1 MRAQT
6 NPTPS
11 APIPLQYPHI
21 QNRNHGG
28 RMDFSYRYTDEQ
40 EAFRARVSAWLDAN
54 APADGAAAL
63 DSADGG
69 DAAMADAA
77 RRLGAMGWLAPS
89 EPPESG
95 GGGLD
100 ADLAVPLLEELNRR
114 SLLFLVDGEAQALRA
129 ALRRWKASDAD
140 RAALAM
146 SLARGETTVWRQR
159 FRVSPA
165 KSGGGG
171 VPTPDFDSVGVSSTP
186 DADGYIL
193 NGEAAFV
200 GVGRRPAILWT
211 LALARRAP
219 DSRGEPVCLL
229 VDGAAQGVIYSAA
242 RTVAPSA
249 PKTVR
254 FEDVWAL
261 RSDALGSEGEGHL
274 AISATVSPP
283 DARADLPGW
292 AETETDALLAYARA
306 TESGGKPLGADPI
319 RARIL
324 VEAYIASRVARL
336 LRMRAGWLSQPGAGA
351 DAEKAQTAAALS
363 SLWRSR
369 TATAL
374 SDAARQVIG
383 PRALLSANDPAAADG
398 GRFDRLSRREL
409 AERDGEG
416 GADRETIAAN
426 LRLDEAK
433 S

>member
-1 MRAQT
+1 
-6 NPTPS
+6 
-11 APIPLQYPHI
+11 
-21 QNRNHGG
+21 
-28 RMDFSYRYTDEQ
+28 MDFSYHYTDEQ

-54 APADGAAAL
+54 APADGAALL

-69 DAAMADAA
+69 DSALADAA

-100 ADLAVPLLEELNRR
+100 ADHVVPLLEELNRR
-114 SLLFLVDGEAQALRA
+114 GLLFLVDGEAQALRA
-129 ALRRWKASDAD
+129 ALRRWKAADAD
-140 RAALAM
+140 RAALAT

-159 FRVSPA
+159 VRMSPA

-171 VPTPDFDSVGVSSTP
+171 VSTPDFDSVGVSATP

-200 GVGRRPAILWT
+200 GVGRRPDVLWT

-229 VDGAAQGVIYSAA
+229 VDGAAEGVTYPAA
-242 RTVAPSA
+242 RTLAPSA

-254 FEDVWAL
+254 FKDVWAL
-261 RSDALGSEGEGHL
+261 RSDALGREGEGHL

-351 DAEKAQTAAALS
+351 ERAETAAALS

-374 SDAARQVIG
+374 PDAARQVVG

-398 GRFDRLSRREL
+398 GRFDRLSRREI
-409 AERDGEG
+409 AERDGG
-416 GADRETIAAN
+416 GGDREIIAAE
-426 LRLDEAK
+426 LGLDEAK

>member
-1 MRAQT
+1 
-6 NPTPS
+6 
-11 APIPLQYPHI
+11 
-21 QNRNHGG
+21 
-28 RMDFSYRYTDEQ
+28 MDFSYRYTDEQ

-54 APADGAAAL
+54 APADAAAL
-63 DSADGG
+63 LDSEDGG
-69 DAAMADAA
+69 DSALADAA

-114 SLLFLVDGEAQALRA
+114 NLLFLVDGETQALRA
-129 ALRRWKASDAD
+129 ALRRWKAPTAD
-140 RAALAM
+140 RAALAT

-165 KSGGGG
+165 KSGGG
-171 VPTPDFDSVGVSSTP
+171 PTPDFDSVDVSATP

-200 GVGRRPAILWT
+200 GVGRRPDVLWT

-219 DSRGEPVCLL
+219 DSRGEPICLL
-229 VDGAAQGVIYSAA
+229 VDGAAPGVTYSAA
-242 RTVAPSA
+242 RTIAPSA

-261 RSDALGSEGEGHL
+261 RSDALGQEGEGHL

-336 LRMRAGWLSQPGAGA
+336 LRMRAGWLSQPCAGA
-351 DAEKAQTAAALS
+351 DADAEDAETAAALS

-369 TATAL
+369 TAAAL
-374 SDAARQVIG
+374 SDAARQVVG
-383 PRALLSANDPAAADG
+383 PRALLSANDPGAADG

-409 AERDGEG
+409 AERDYEG

>member
-1 MRAQT
+1 
-6 NPTPS
+6 
-11 APIPLQYPHI
+11 
-21 QNRNHGG
+21 
-28 RMDFSYRYTDEQ
+28 MDFSYRYTAEQ

-54 APADGAAAL
+54 APADAAALL
-63 DSADGG
+63 DSADG
-69 DAAMADAA
+69 DSALANVA

-100 ADLAVPLLEELNRR
+100 EDLAVPLLEELNRR
-114 SLLFLVDGEAQALRA
+114 GLLFLVDGEAQALRA
-129 ALRRWKASDAD
+129 ALRIWKPDDAD
-140 RAALAM
+140 RHTRAA
-146 SLARGETTVWRQR
+146 LARGETTVWRQR
-159 FRVSPA
+159 FRLSPA
-165 KSGGGG
+165 KSGGA
-171 VPTPDFDSVGVSSTP
+171 PTPDFDSIGVSAIP

-200 GVGRRPAILWT
+200 GVGRRPDVLWT

-219 DSRGEPVCLL
+219 DERGEPVCLL
-229 VDGAAQGVIYSAA
+229 VDGAAEGATVSAA
-242 RTVAPSA
+242 RALAPSA
-249 PKTVR
+249 PKIVR

-261 RSDALGSEGEGHL
+261 RSDALGREGEGHL

-351 DAEKAQTAAALS
+351 GADAEKAQTAAALS

-369 TATAL
+369 TAVAL
-374 SDAARQVIG
+374 SDAARQVVG
-383 PRALLSANDPAAADG
+383 PRALLSANDPNAADG

-409 AERDGEG
+409 AERDG
-416 GADRETIAAN
+416 GADREAIAAK
-426 LRLDEAK
+426 LRLGER
-433 S
+433 

>member
-1 MRAQT
+1 
-6 NPTPS
+6 
-11 APIPLQYPHI
+11 
-21 QNRNHGG
+21 
-28 RMDFSYRYTDEQ
+28 MDFSYRYTDEQ

-69 DAAMADAA
+69 DSALADAA

-114 SLLFLVDGEAQALRA
+114 NLLFLVDGEAQALRV
-129 ALRRWKASDAD
+129 ALRRWKAASAD
-140 RAALAM
+140 RAALAT

-171 VPTPDFDSVGVSSTP
+171 GPTPDFDSVGVSATP

-200 GVGRRPAILWT
+200 GVGRRPDVLWT

-229 VDGAAQGVIYSAA
+229 VDGAARGVTYPAA
-242 RTVAPSA
+242 RTIAPSA

-261 RSDALGSEGEGHL
+261 RSDALGREGEGHL

-351 DAEKAQTAAALS
+351 DAEQAQTAAALS

-369 TATAL
+369 TATTL
-374 SDAARQVIG
+374 SDAARQVVG
-383 PRALLSANDPAAADG
+383 PRALLSANDPNAADG

-409 AERDGEG
+409 AERDGDG
-416 GADRETIAAN
+416 GDRETIAAE

>member
-1 MRAQT
+1 
-6 NPTPS
+6 
-11 APIPLQYPHI
+11 
-21 QNRNHGG
+21 
-28 RMDFSYRYTDEQ
+28 MDFSYRYTDEQ

-69 DAAMADAA
+69 DAALASAA

-100 ADLAVPLLEELNRR
+100 ADRVVPLLEELNRR
-114 SLLFLVDGEAQALRA
+114 NLLFLVDGEAQALRA
-129 ALRRWKASDAD
+129 SLRRWKAASAD
-140 RAALAM
+140 RHTLTT

-165 KSGGGG
+165 KSGGG
-171 VPTPDFDSVGVSSTP
+171 VPTPDFDSVCVSATP

-200 GVGRRPAILWT
+200 GVGRRPVVLWT

-229 VDGAAQGVIYSAA
+229 VDGAADGVTYPTA
-242 RTVAPSA
+242 RTLAPSA
-249 PKTVR
+249 PKIVR

-261 RSDALGSEGEGHL
+261 RSDALGREGEGHL

-351 DAEKAQTAAALS
+351 GAEKAETAAALS

-369 TATAL
+369 TAAAL
-374 SDAARQVIG
+374 SDAARQVVG
-383 PRALLSANDPAAADG
+383 PRALLSANDPNAADG

-409 AERDGEG
+409 AERDGG

>member
-6 NPTPS
+6 NPTPIRPR
-11 APIPLQYPHI
+11 PITIYPHI
-21 QNRNHGG
+21 PKPKERE

-69 DAAMADAA
+69 DAALADAA
-77 RRLGAMGWLAPS
+77 QRLGAMGWLAPS

-114 SLLFLVDGEAQALRA
+114 SLLFLVDGEAQALRVS
-129 ALRRWKASDAD
+129 LRRWKASSAD
-140 RAALAM
+140 RAALTT

-165 KSGGGG
+165 KSGG
-171 VPTPDFDSVGVSSTP
+171 VETPDFDSVGVSATP

-193 NGEAAFV
+193 NGEAAFA

-229 VDGAAQGVIYSAA
+229 VEGAAEGVTYSAA
-242 RTVAPSA
+242 RALAPSA

-261 RSDALGSEGEGHL
+261 RSDALGREGEGHL

-351 DAEKAQTAAALS
+351 DAEQAQRAAALS

-374 SDAARQVIG
+374 SDAARQVVG
-383 PRALLSANDPAAADG
+383 PRALLSANDPNAADG

-409 AERDGEG
+409 AERDGD

>member
-1 MRAQT
+1 
-6 NPTPS
+6 
-11 APIPLQYPHI
+11 
-21 QNRNHGG
+21 
-28 RMDFSYRYTDEQ
+28 MDFSYRYTDEQ

-54 APADGAAAL
+54 APADAAALL

-69 DAAMADAA
+69 DSALADAA

-100 ADLAVPLLEELNRR
+100 SDLVVPLLEELNRR
-114 SLLFLVDGEAQALRA
+114 NLLLLVDGEAQALRVS
-129 ALRRWKASDAD
+129 LRRWKAADAD
-140 RAALAM
+140 RHTLTT

-165 KSGGGG
+165 KSGDGG
-171 VPTPDFDSVGVSSTP
+171 VPTPDFDSVGVSATP

-200 GVGRRPAILWT
+200 GVGLRPGVLWT

-229 VDGAAQGVIYSAA
+229 VDGAAEGVTYPAA
-242 RTVAPSA
+242 RTIAPSA

-261 RSDALGSEGEGHL
+261 RSDALGQEGEGHL

-336 LRMRAGWLSQPGAGA
+336 LRMRSGALSQPGADA
-351 DAEKAQTAAALS
+351 DAEKAETAAALS

-374 SDAARQVIG
+374 SDAARQVVG
-383 PRALLSANDPAAADG
+383 PRALLSANDPNAADG

-409 AERDGEG
+409 AERDDG
-416 GADRETIAAN
+416 GADRETIAAK

-433 S
+433 